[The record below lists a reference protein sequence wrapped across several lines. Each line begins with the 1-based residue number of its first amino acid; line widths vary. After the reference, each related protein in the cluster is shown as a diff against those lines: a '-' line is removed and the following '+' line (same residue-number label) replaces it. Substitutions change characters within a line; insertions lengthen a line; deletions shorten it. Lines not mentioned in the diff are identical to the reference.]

1 MTLMWE
7 RASPAILLLWERASP
22 AIPKTGKLAPV
33 NKRQQEQY
41 RPHQK
46 GFDNRHCVLVN
57 LLSIPSLKNLLL
69 QTLALQALL
78 LLSSTALTQSSAPPV
93 YERSHWRHWED
104 FDGDCQNTR
113 QELLISQSQIA
124 VSFTS
129 TRGCTVE
136 IGLWLD
142 PYTGSSFSKASD
154 VDIDHVIPLKYAHD
168 HGGAQWSPLLKKLF
182 ANDPDNLLVVDDG
195 ENQLKGAKGPSQ
207 YLPRRQYRC
216 EYVRRWQH
224 LTEKYELQLARQD
237 LQTLTHIA
245 RDCTT

>member
-1 MTLMWE
+1 M
-7 RASPAILLLWERASP
+7 S
-22 AIPKTGKLAPV
+22 KTGKLAPV

-57 LLSIPSLKNLLL
+57 LLSAPSLKKLLL
-69 QTLALQALL
+69 QTVLLQTLL
-78 LLSSTALTQSSAPPV
+78 LIASTALAQSGSLSA
-93 YERSHWRHWED
+93 YERSEWRHWED

-129 TRGCTVE
+129 ARGCTVE
-136 IGLWLD
+136 VGLWLD

-182 ANDPDNLLVVDDG
+182 ANDPDNLLIVDDG

-237 LQTLTHIA
+237 LQTLTRIA